1 MVNHMVILVAV
12 FLGFSPALATDSYV
26 AAKER
31 MQEILDSKNKR
42 PTVEWSHEDQVVAA
56 TVQANQCYMITAQW
70 CGPCRQS
77 KKNCGELI
85 GDSGSGAPVTIVDIA
100 SRPNYAKELG
110 IVYAKSIPAW
120 VVVSPDG
127 KEMTRLKGRQ
137 TYKSLSAFLE
147 RNDVNP
153 PTLVVKDSESVVAT
167 VSSQPTSDAVVAAF
181 SEHLSRTTDDH
192 EFPVA
197 GLFNKNLSVPEQ
209 IPQILATLMAG
220 DPIEIETAGLTVLW
234 TGEDRQVKF
243 QGDELTLSPPVS
255 VRLQKWKIKV
265 TTTLSG
271 IRVADEGRTIRF
283 LLNGPDFTVRFVP
296 DE

>member
-1 MVNHMVILVAV
+1 MVKQLVIVIAICM
-12 FLGFSPALATDSYV
+12 GICPTDADDSYL
-26 AAKER
+26 AARKR
-31 MQEILDSKNKR
+31 MQEILEGETKLPSI
-42 PTVEWSHEDQVVAA
+42 EWSHEDQVVAA
-56 TVQANQCYMITAQW
+56 TVQANQCYMITATW

-85 GDSGSGAPVTIVDIA
+85 GETGSGAPVTIVDIG
-100 SRPNYAKELG
+100 SRPSYAKELG
-110 IVYAKSIPAW
+110 IVHAKSIPAW

-127 KEMTRLKGRQ
+127 KELTRLKGSQ
-137 TYKSLSAFLE
+137 TYESLSAFLE

-153 PTLVVKDSESVVAT
+153 PTPVVTDSESVVAT
-167 VSSQPTSDAVVAAF
+167 INSQPSSHAVVAAF

-192 EFPVA
+192 EFPA
-197 GLFNKNLSVPEQ
+197 TGLFDRDLSVPEQ
-209 IPQILATLMAG
+209 VPQILATLMAG

-234 TGEDRQVKF
+234 VGEDRQVKF
-243 QGDELTLSPPVS
+243 EGDELTLSPPVS

-283 LLNGPDFTVRFVP
+283 LMNGPDFTVRFVQ
-296 DE
+296 